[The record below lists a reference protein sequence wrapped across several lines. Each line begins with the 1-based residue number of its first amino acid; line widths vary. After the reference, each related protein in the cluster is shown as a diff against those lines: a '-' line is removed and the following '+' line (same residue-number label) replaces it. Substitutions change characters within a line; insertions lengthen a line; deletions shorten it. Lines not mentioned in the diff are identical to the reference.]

1 MNNFSQTVTKLF
13 LDSSIDHKLEYFS
26 LFINNFIINQINIY
40 LLHSLDIFINFILEN
55 WGDKYFIS
63 VFYYLSKFSIGKT
76 TNNLIS
82 CK

>member
-55 WGDKYFIS
+55 
-63 VFYYLSKFSIGKT
+63 
-76 TNNLIS
+76 
-82 CK
+82 